1 METDK
6 FGELITDYARFAL
19 PVPKRVNE
27 KLVKALVLR
36 VDRFGTLITNLTPA
50 DVPELFQEK
59 SAEFKM
65 VIGKGE
71 VPQFKTAYADGAEGE
86 LFAILG
92 SSGYI
97 EIAANRG
104 SASQAL
110 GVGRGVE
117 VGVVIL

>member
-1 METDK
+1 M
-6 FGELITDYARFAL
+6 
-19 PVPKRVNE
+19 KRT
-27 KLVKALVLR
+27 LLR
-36 VDRFGTLITNLTPA
+36 RLSLLLG
-50 DVPELFQEK
+50 
-59 SAEFKM
+59 
-65 VIGKGE
+65 
-71 VPQFKTAYADGAEGE
+71 

-117 VGVVIL
+117 VGVILS